1 MQVASI
7 LAGKGSE
14 VATISPDASVAEA
27 VEQLRSLGVGA
38 LVVSTDGRTLVGIVS
53 ERDVVRRLAA
63 DAAGALSLP
72 VKDVMTTSV
81 HTCRV
86 DDAVER
92 LMVMMTEHRIRHVP
106 VLVDGELAGIVSIGD
121 VVKERLGQLERE
133 NQALY
138 EYFTGTR

>member
-7 LAGKGSE
+7 LAGKGSN
-14 VATISPDASVAEA
+14 VATILPDASVADA

-38 LVVSTDGRTLVGIVS
+38 LVVSTDGRTVTGIVS
-53 ERDVVRRLAA
+53 ERDVVRRLAS
-63 DAAGALSLP
+63 DAAGVLSLP
-72 VKDVMTTSV
+72 VHAVMTTAV
-81 HTCRV
+81 HTCGP

-106 VLVDGELAGIVSIGD
+106 VVVDGELAGIVSIGD
-121 VVKERLGQLERE
+121 VVKGRLGQLERE

>member
-7 LAGKGSE
+7 LAGKGSD
-14 VATISPDASVAEA
+14 VATIGPDASVAEA

-38 LVVSTDGRTLVGIVS
+38 LVVSTDGRTMVGIVS
-53 ERDVVRRLAA
+53 ERDVVRRLAT

-72 VKDVMTTSV
+72 VKAVMTTSV
-81 HTCRV
+81 HTCSV

>member
-7 LAGKGSE
+7 LAAKGSE
-14 VATISPDASVAEA
+14 VATIGPDASVAEA

-38 LVVSTDGRTLVGIVS
+38 LVVSTDGRTMVGIVS
-53 ERDVVRRLAA
+53 ERDVVRRLAS

-72 VKDVMTTSV
+72 VKAVMTTSV
-81 HTCRV
+81 HTCSV

>member
-7 LAGKGSE
+7 LAGKGSD
-14 VATISPDASVAEA
+14 VATIGPDASVAEA

-38 LVVSTDGRTLVGIVS
+38 LVVSTDGRTMVGIVS
-53 ERDVVRRLAA
+53 ERDVVRRLAT

-72 VKDVMTTSV
+72 VNAVMTTSV
-81 HTCRV
+81 HTCSV